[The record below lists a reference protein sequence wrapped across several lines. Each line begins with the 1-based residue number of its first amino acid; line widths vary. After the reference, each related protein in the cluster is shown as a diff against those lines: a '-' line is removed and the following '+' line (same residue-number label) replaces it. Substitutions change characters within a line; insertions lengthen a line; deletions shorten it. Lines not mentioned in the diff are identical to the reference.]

1 MVREFKQF
9 PISTE
14 ASATS
19 LHQTTMALSD
29 QSLFHYSLL
38 TFYLLGPL
46 TFVALKFF
54 QLPYGRH
61 HRLGWGFTVSPPLAW
76 FLFETPSILLPLL
89 LFPLGQHFT
98 NLKALLLMSPYLL
111 HYFHRTC
118 IYPLRVYHSTTQQNT
133 KTTSAVSV
141 SMVLLAFMLQ
151 VLNTYLQTRWV
162 SHYKHD
168 YNSDGGLFWWKF
180 FGGLVVFLWGMRIN
194 MWADT
199 VLLGLKREGG
209 GYKVPRG
216 GWFELVSC
224 PNYFGEM
231 VEWLGWAVMTWSW
244 AGFSFFLF
252 TCSNLVPRA
261 CAHHKWYLKKFG
273 EDYPNN
279 RKAVIPFFI

>member
-1 MVREFKQF
+1 
-9 PISTE
+9 
-14 ASATS
+14 
-19 LHQTTMALSD
+19 
-29 QSLFHYSLL
+29 
-38 TFYLLGPL
+38 
-46 TFVALKFF
+46 
-54 QLPYGRH
+54 
-61 HRLGWGFTVSPPLAW
+61 
-76 FLFETPSILLPLL
+76 
-89 LFPLGQHFT
+89 
-98 NLKALLLMSPYLL
+98 
-111 HYFHRTC
+111 
-118 IYPLRVYHSTTQQNT
+118 
-133 KTTSAVSV
+133 
-141 SMVLLAFMLQ
+141 
-151 VLNTYLQTRWV
+151 
-162 SHYKHD
+162 
-168 YNSDGGLFWWKF
+168 
-180 FGGLVVFLWGMRIN
+180 MRIN